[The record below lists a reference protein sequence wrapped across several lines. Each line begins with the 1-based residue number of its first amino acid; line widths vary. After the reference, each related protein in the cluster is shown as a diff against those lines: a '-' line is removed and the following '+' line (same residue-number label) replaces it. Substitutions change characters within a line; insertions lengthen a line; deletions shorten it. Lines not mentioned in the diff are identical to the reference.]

1 MKVKYF
7 WLGVLV
13 GYFFSHYEVKII
25 KKEETPNETH

>member
-13 GYFFSHYEVKII
+13 GYFFSHYEI
-25 KKEETPNETH
+25 KVIRKETINESV